1 MRPRFLYTPWCLILI
16 LLLSE
21 IPERAKYF
29 SVIDSKD
36 AFYSVPL
43 AQESQFLFVFED
55 PTQPASQLT
64 WTVLPQG
71 FRDSPHLFGQSLSR
85 DLQNFNSSEA
95 VVLQYVDDILLCA
108 ETEEAC
114 SRASED
120 FLNFLAGCGYKASRE
135 KAQLCQQSV
144 RYLGLIISEGT
155 RAIGPER
162 IKPILN
168 HPLPMTLRQLRGF
181 LGITGYCRIWIPG
194 YGELARPLYK
204 LIAETQQAQTDKL
217 VWSPETQKAFKVLQT
232 ALLQAPALSLPTG
245 SEFNLFVTER
255 KGVALGVLTQ
265 PRGPHQQPIAY
276 LSRELDVV
284 SRGWPHC
291 LRVIGAAALLAPEA
305 LKIIN
310 G

>member
-1 MRPRFLYTPWCLILI
+1 
-16 LLLSE
+16 
-21 IPERAKYF
+21 
-29 SVIDSKD
+29 
-36 AFYSVPL
+36 
-43 AQESQFLFVFED
+43 
-55 PTQPASQLT
+55 
-64 WTVLPQG
+64 
-71 FRDSPHLFGQSLSR
+71 
-85 DLQNFNSSEA
+85 
-95 VVLQYVDDILLCA
+95 
-108 ETEEAC
+108 
-114 SRASED
+114 
-120 FLNFLAGCGYKASRE
+120 
-135 KAQLCQQSV
+135 
-144 RYLGLIISEGT
+144 
-155 RAIGPER
+155 
-162 IKPILN
+162 
-168 HPLPMTLRQLRGF
+168 MTLRQLRGF

-291 LRVIGAAALLAPEA
+291 LRVIGAVALLAPEA

-310 G
+310 GRNLTVLTSHDVSGILNSKVNIWMTDSRLLKYQSLLLEGPVTKLKVCGNLNPATFLPEKENETPDHDCSQFLTLNYAAREDLKDTPLDNPDMEIFTDGSSFVQDGKRKAGYAVVTAEQVLEAKSLPQGTSAQLAELVALTRVKL